1 MSDTDSPAGP
11 KEPTLDGKRLSMRE
25 LNTGIK
31 TGGGR
36 ARRFVTGLSQFLAG
50 MYTGESCAGSPHSE
64 RQRGDGTEV
73 QEEDGKG
80 SQTQSATSDHQQEQ
94 GP

>member
-1 MSDTDSPAGP
+1 MSDTDRPAGP
-11 KEPTLDGKRLSMRE
+11 KERTLDGKRLSMRE

-36 ARRFVTGLSQFLAG
+36 ARRFFNGLSQFLAG

-64 RQRGDGTEV
+64 RHRGEGAEV
-73 QEEDGKG
+73 QTEEGKA
-80 SQTQSATSDHQQEQ
+80 SQTKSDHQQEQ